1 MLTDTNAAIPFV
13 KQFQDSDSFKN
24 LPIEFDVKVLTD
36 GYWPS
41 FKSPPV
47 VLPIEINNCI
57 EAFNKFY
64 VDKNKMKH
72 LSWSYMHGKCNVLA
86 RYADKEY
93 TLVLTTYQTS
103 IIMLFNDNEELSFKE
118 IKNLLQTED
127 GLLEMMLDSLCC
139 KKYKLMQFIQNK
151 TQSTGT
157 SKLISREDTFKINE
171 KFKNSLKLIS
181 VPAPMI
187 KETFNKEKVDFD
199 RTYAIDAA
207 VVKIMKSRKKMS
219 YMHLLNEVMTILQM
233 FKPTSLMIK
242 NRIETLIDRDYME
255 RDSEDNNVF
264 RYLA

>member
-1 MLTDTNAAIPFV
+1 VEGMLTDTNAATPFV
-13 KQFQDSDSFKN
+13 KQFQDSDSFKG

-47 VLPIEINNCI
+47 VLPIEINSCI

-64 VDKNKMKH
+64 IDRNKMKH
-72 LSWSYMHGKCNVLA
+72 LSWSYMHGKCNILA
-86 RYADKEY
+86 RFTDKEY

-103 IIMLFNDNEELSFKE
+103 IIMLFNDNESLSFKD
-118 IKNLLQTED
+118 IKDLLKTED
-127 GLLEMMLDSLCC
+127 GLLEMMLDSLSC
-139 KKYKLMQFIQNK
+139 KRYKLLSK
-151 TQSTGT
+151 TGQPKSIG
-157 SKLISREDTFKINE
+157 KEDTFRVNDD
-171 KFKNSLKLIS
+171 FKNKLKLIS
-181 VPAPMI
+181 VPAPII
-187 KETFNKEKVDFD
+187 KETFNKEKVDID

-219 YMHLLNEVMTILQM
+219 YMHLLNEVMAILQM
-233 FKPTSLMIK
+233 FRPTSLMIK